1 MNTRLSILALIEI
14 LSGLS
19 IGVVIL
25 VITYQALKYIGL
37 KRYDIHHNNL
47 AYGIFMASILFSIGY
62 MVSCVIEP
70 LLSLFRLMSAAD
82 DQSIFSLIISF
93 LGYGAIYIAGA
104 YASGVVVCWLGVV
117 IYTNLTPIDEFAEL
131 KNNNV
136 GVALVVGTIM
146 IVLTLMTRDGVS
158 LLIESQIPYP
168 AHFTQ

>member
-1 MNTRLSILALIEI
+1 MNTRISLLALIEI

-25 VITYQALKYIGL
+25 VITYQILKYIGK

-62 MVSCVIEP
+62 MVSCAIQP
-70 LLSLFRLMSAAD
+70 LLSLFRLMAASKEGTMD
-82 DQSIFSLIISF
+82 LIISF
-93 LGYGAIYIAGA
+93 LGYGAIYIAAA
-104 YASGVVVCWLGVV
+104 YVAGVAVCWLGVI

-131 KNNNV
+131 KNNNI
-136 GVALVVGTIM
+136 GVALIVGTII
-146 IVLTLMTRDGVS
+146 IVLTLFTRDGVN
-158 LLIESQIPYP
+158 LLIESQVPYP